1 MESMDPM
8 YNGQS
13 LKNIQKVITNVAAP
27 IKCDKYNSA
36 KFANFTTLRN
46 EMDVL

>member
-13 LKNIQKVITNVAAP
+13 LKNIQKVTNVATP

-46 EMDVL
+46 EKDVL

>member
-13 LKNIQKVITNVAAP
+13 LKNIQKVNVATP